1 MKILFLDLETTGT
14 NHWQHGIH
22 QISGCIDIDGETKK
36 SFNFKVRPN
45 PAAKI
50 AYEALDIGKVSIEVI
65 QQYPPMIDVY
75 KQIIEMLSEYV
86 DKFNKSDKFFICG
99 YNNASFDDKMFRA
112 FFVQNGDA
120 YFGSWFWSNSID
132 VMVLATNHSL
142 TIRNT
147 MIDFKLKTVASH
159 FGITIDPEKL
169 HDAEYDIYLTRS
181 LYYILQNRKDPI
193 TEKEI
198 ISQLSEMAM
207 ESLAPEILDKWE
219 EVKHFLQLSRKNL
232 KD

>member
-22 QISGCIDIDGETKK
+22 QISGCIDINGETKR

-45 PAAKI
+45 PAAKLNQ
-50 AYEALDIGKVSIEVI
+50 EALDVGKVTIEQI
-65 QQYPPMIDVY
+65 QQYPPMIEVY
-75 KQIIEMLSEYV
+75 QEIIQMLSEYV

-99 YNNASFDDKMFRA
+99 YNNAGFDNNFFRA
-112 FFVQNGDA
+112 FFVQNGDK

-132 VMVLATNHSL
+132 VMVMATNLLLEQRSS
-142 TIRNT
+142 
-147 MIDFKLKTVASH
+147 MIDFKLKTVAK
-159 FGITIDPEKL
+159 TLLIDIDETKL
-169 HDAEYDIYLTRS
+169 HDAEYDIFLTRS
-181 LYYILQNRKDPI
+181 IYYHIKHAYSVDEKSIVQILSN
-193 TEKEI
+193 
-198 ISQLSEMAM
+198 MAM
-207 ESLAPEILDKWE
+207 ESLSPDVLDKWE